1 MQNSFSLLFN
11 QDLQILKFYGICVII
26 KYIKNREG
34 NIVSK
39 KEIKFEDYFKI
50 VKHKLPYWDEIPEI
64 DLYMDQVI
72 ALMEKYL
79 SFHKTD
85 ENTKLITSSMI
96 NNYVKLG
103 IMPPPV
109 KKKYSRVHI
118 AYLIIICTLKQAL
131 PISDIKELIEFRV
144 KRSSI
149 EETLNFFSDL
159 YDSVFNT
166 VIALGKKFS
175 LRNPTEEDLFSD
187 TAIFMAIGS
196 SGSKYIASQIVELNK
211 KDKNKE

>member
-1 MQNSFSLLFN
+1 MANN
-11 QDLQILKFYGICVII
+11 EK
-26 KYIKNREG
+26 
-34 NIVSK
+34 
-39 KEIKFEDYFKI
+39 KFEDYFKI
-50 VKHKLPYWDEIPEI
+50 VKHKLPYWEELPEI

-79 SFHKTD
+79 SFHKID
-85 ENTKLITSSMI
+85 ENTKIITNSMI

-103 IMPPPV
+103 IMPAPI
-109 KKKYSRVHI
+109 KKKYSREHI

-131 PISDIKELIEFRV
+131 PISDIKNLIELRV
-144 KRSSI
+144 KQSSI

-166 VIALGKKFS
+166 VLAIGKKFS
-175 LRNPTEEDLFSD
+175 QRNQADSNLFSD

-211 KDKNKE
+211 KENKK

>member
-1 MQNSFSLLFN
+1 MQ
-11 QDLQILKFYGICVII
+11 IEE
-26 KYIKNREG
+26 KN
-34 NIVSK
+34 
-39 KEIKFEDYFKI
+39 FEDYFKI
-50 VKHKLPYWDEIPEI
+50 VKHKLPYWDELPEI

-72 ALMEKYL
+72 VLMEKYL

-85 ENTKLITSSMI
+85 DDTKVITNSMI

-103 IMPPPV
+103 IMPAPI
-109 KKKYSRVHI
+109 KKKYSREHI

-131 PISDIKELIEFRV
+131 PISDIKHLIQLRV

-166 VIALGKKFS
+166 VIAIGKKFS
-175 LRNPTEEDLFSD
+175 RKNQTDTNLFSD

-196 SGSKYIASQIVELNK
+196 SGSKYIASQIVKLNK
-211 KDKNKE
+211 EEKTEEQ

>member
-1 MQNSFSLLFN
+1 MQ
-11 QDLQILKFYGICVII
+11 VEE
-26 KYIKNREG
+26 KN
-34 NIVSK
+34 
-39 KEIKFEDYFKI
+39 FEDYFKI
-50 VKHKLPYWDEIPEI
+50 VKHKLPYWDELPEI

-72 ALMEKYL
+72 VLMEKYL

-85 ENTKLITSSMI
+85 DDTKVITNSMI

-103 IMPPPV
+103 IMPAPI
-109 KKKYSRVHI
+109 KKKYSREHI

-131 PISDIKELIEFRV
+131 PISDIKHLIELRV
-144 KRSSI
+144 KQSSI

-166 VIALGKKFS
+166 VIAIGKKFS
-175 LRNPTEEDLFSD
+175 KKNQTDTNLFSD

-196 SGSKYIASQIVELNK
+196 SGSKYIASQIVKLNK
-211 KDKNKE
+211 EEKTEEQ